1 MKKKINV
8 YVDMDGTIA
17 NLYEVCNWLEKLRS
31 EERDLFNNLNPMTTQ
46 ERLLKIFPKKLYNV
60 KILSMTPKN
69 ASEEYCEIVKQEK
82 NAWLDKHFPQ
92 ITERIYLKYGDN
104 KNLKNSKNAILLDDN
119 EIIRKNFK
127 GLALNP
133 IEIL

>member
-8 YVDMDGTIA
+8 YIDMDGTIA
-17 NLYEVCNWLEKLRS
+17 NLYEVNNWLEKLRS
-31 EERDLFNNLNPMTTQ
+31 EERDLFNNLKPITTQ

-82 NAWLDKHFPQ
+82 NIWLDKYFPQ

-119 EIIRKNFK
+119 ETIRKNFK